1 MGMRT
6 TGETVLARDGRWL
19 RHLFSYRDT
28 WILVGAFLVMQSLD
42 SVTTALALATGRF
55 SEANP
60 LFDHLMTS
68 APVAGYAFKLAI
80 AVLVV
85 ALLLLLRLRW
95 RMRRVVL
102 TVFIVTSMVAP
113 VANMLRVTGHL

>member
-1 MGMRT
+1 MGMRS
-6 TGETVLARDGRWL
+6 TGEAALARDGRWL
-19 RHLFSYRDT
+19 RQLFRYRDT
-28 WILVGAFLVMQSLD
+28 WILVGAFLAMQVLD
-42 SVTTALALATGRF
+42 SVTTAFALSTGRF

-60 LFDHLMTS
+60 LFDHLMAA
-68 APVAGYAFKLAI
+68 APAAGYVFKLAI

-113 VANMLRVTGHL
+113 VANVLRVTGHL